1 MILSGTVTP
10 SLEEMRAG
18 LFPPGSPSAL
28 ALGKLRVHDGRSGA
42 LEKGVVLEGGRLISG
57 GEESQERG

>member
-1 MILSGTVTP
+1 MNLSGTVTP

-28 ALGKLRVHDGRSGA
+28 ALGKLRVHDCCSGT
-42 LEKGVVLEGGRLISG
+42 LEKGVVLEGRATH
-57 GEESQERG
+57 